1 MPMKYF
7 VSIIVPTY
15 NRAQLLKET
24 IYSLLAQ
31 TYTNFEIIIVSD
43 ASTDDT
49 RNVVVNFKDERIRFF
64 ELPSNLRLPSRVRN
78 FGASK
83 AEGDLI
89 AFCDDDDL
97 WLPNKLLVQIDQLT
111 DNPKLNLISSR
122 ASLFPGYERILGYIQ
137 FRNNVV
143 SYEDLLKDNTIVT
156 SSVLMRTSM
165 FRALGGFDESITL
178 HIGEDWDLW
187 LRVLRQHDNSIK
199 TLKSCLVKYRSG
211 NFKITN
217 TYLNLKEI
225 ESRYKYLYTKHLPKS
240 KDLLAN
246 FDVMSVYKFLP
257 ESSEDTLQTFIV
269 LQKVLAKEITLTE
282 LFMSGQLDL
291 RFKDKITIIT
301 KLIYK
306 LLAFRLLKIIS

>member
-1 MPMKYF
+1 MEHF
-7 VSIIVPTY
+7 VSIIVPTH
-15 NRAQLLKET
+15 NRALQLKET
-24 IYSLLAQ
+24 VDSILNQ
-31 TYTNFEIIIVSD
+31 TYSNFEIIIVSD

-49 RNVVVNFKDERIRFF
+49 KNVVANFKDERIRFF

-89 AFCDDDDL
+89 AFCDDDDI
-97 WLPNKLLVQIDQLT
+97 WLPRKLRVQIDQLRH
-111 DNPKLNLISSR
+111 NPKLNLISSR

-137 FRNNVV
+137 FRNNIVN
-143 SYEDLLKDNTIVT
+143 YDNLLKDNTIVT
-156 SSVLMRTSM
+156 SSVLMRTSL
-165 FRALGGFDESITL
+165 FRELGGFDESITL

-187 LRVLRQHDNSIK
+187 LRVLREHDNSIK

-217 TYLNLKEI
+217 TYSNLEEI
-225 ESRYKYLYTKHLPKS
+225 ESRYKYLYTKHLPES
-240 KDLLAN
+240 KELLEN

-257 ESSEDTLQTFIV
+257 ESSEDTLKSFIT
-269 LQKVLAKEITLTE
+269 LQKVLSKEISLSE
-282 LFMSGQLDL
+282 LFTSDELDL
-291 RFKDKITIIT
+291 RFKDKLTIIT

-306 LLAFRLLKIIS
+306 VLAFRLLKIIS